1 MRRILIIDD
10 EADIREVAALSM
22 ELFAQWEV
30 IKAQDACE
38 GLERAALD
46 QPDAILLDMKMPN
59 VDGRGTLDM
68 LKSNVLT
75 AHIPVLLLTAQAL
88 TSQRK
93 QLEELPV
100 GGVLTKPFDPRTLAE
115 EISWTLGWS
124 RPKPVQ
130 PYNPAPVRLAIAI

>member
-10 EADIREVAALSM
+10 EDDIREVAALSM

-30 IKAQDACE
+30 IKAHDAAE
-38 GLERAALD
+38 GLERAAMD

-59 VDGRGTLDM
+59 IDGRGTLEL

-93 QLEELPV
+93 QLEALPV

-115 EISWTLGWS
+115 DISWRLGWS
-124 RPKPVQ
+124 RPMPIQ
-130 PYNPAPVRLAIAI
+130 SCNPGPVRWAVA